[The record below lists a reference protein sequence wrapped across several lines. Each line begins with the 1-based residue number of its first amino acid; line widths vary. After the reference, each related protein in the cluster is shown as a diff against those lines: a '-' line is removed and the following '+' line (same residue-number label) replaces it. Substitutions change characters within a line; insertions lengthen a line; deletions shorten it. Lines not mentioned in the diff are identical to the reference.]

1 MRAVGCAHD
10 MDISGDIS
18 ISINKD
24 GFKLSIGSDFEG
36 ADLFSENS
44 YTDTHA
50 MSQDNKP
57 V

>member
-24 GFKLSIGSDFEG
+24 GFKLSIGSDFEMRLCS
-36 ADLFSENS
+36 AKNLAL
-44 YTDTHA
+44 TL
-50 MSQDNKP
+50 MP
-57 V
+57 

>member
-1 MRAVGCAHD
+1 MRAFWREHD
-10 MDISGDIS
+10 MDIIGDFS
-18 ISINKD
+18 ISAKT

-50 MSQDNKP
+50 VSQDN
-57 V
+57 

>member
-24 GFKLSIGSDFEG
+24 GFKLSIGSDFEMRLCS
-36 ADLFSENS
+36 AKILAL
-44 YTDTHA
+44 TL
-50 MSQDNKP
+50 MP
-57 V
+57 